1 MMSVLKH
8 YRKKGSVIIVVI
20 CVFVALLILLTS
32 FFKSATSKVY
42 TTKKLGDTM
51 LARELAN
58 SLAILSNHYIK
69 SIELKNTGSEL
80 RKLLSKSI
88 DKMES
93 GEGKIKEEDLKKYFG
108 EIYSTLINKSGLN
121 KIVLKELKWI
131 INKKDFVA
139 LKTDGKDSPY
149 PREKKGYICYN
160 MKISY
165 LVPGNKSPITE
176 EYTFFSSI
184 TVVANIIPVLSKF
197 SFYVENVFDNRSID
211 NNKLDTYFNVVDSTE
226 GGILNDNSPRP
237 WVINNGGT
245 QTFDNYKDYV
255 ADSRGFIYLG
265 GGTNDKPI
273 ILGIARGF
281 SSATQ
286 GDYGEDFHFYKNGRA
301 GYWKTLEDWGQT
313 NESNEN
319 GVTAIFQADIGL
331 CNDTS
336 DNYKNWQANFGAG
349 YDKKSKYNS
358 IFRLYG
364 TDVDKSPTL
373 VYGYVNS
380 MFGSVRAF
388 KKGFFNDA
396 GKTSWKTCKLVFFD
410 HESDFLNACG
420 YGTGNFDDLGAYLE
434 MKDTL
439 MAFSN
444 SYNSKYKE
452 DLPYEKYKND
462 YCTKV
467 IYSRYNKDFTYYI
480 AKEKGKTPA
489 DQQYPIDFCPDL
501 IKGDFAKLC
510 QNSEDNDL
518 FLSVPN
524 AEGAAEFRNI
534 YSGSTNLEELD
545 KFLDCERLG
554 FTKDSDGSRIAYY
567 FKPDT
572 SEDIEKYLTNKG
584 LLNKKDLSLDG
595 WLYIECDDNFEVV
608 LKDLNLLSHGGII
621 VSNGNV
627 TLKGN
632 IKSVSGAHLNI
643 VALKGNI
650 TIERSVDTVDASLIA
665 GGGLVKLDGNE
676 KDKKLNIKGNIVMK
690 NIPCDNAKNRVDY
703 EKMKRG
709 LFLKYNTDLSAIPFS
724 NKYNVEE
731 SKTELPLLM
740 FNLKEKTKM
749 LD

>member
-1 MMSVLKH
+1 MISVPRH
-8 YRKKGSVIIVVI
+8 YSKKGSVIIVVI
-20 CVFVALLILLTS
+20 CIFVALLILLAS
-32 FFKSATSKVY
+32 FFKSATGKVY

-69 SIELKNTGSEL
+69 SIELKNSGSEI

-121 KIVLKELKWI
+121 KIALKELKWI
-131 INKKDFVA
+131 INKKDFIA

-149 PREKKGYICYN
+149 PREKKGYIRYY

-176 EYTFFSSI
+176 EYTFFSGI

-197 SFYVENVFDNRSID
+197 SFYVENVFNNRSID
-211 NNKLDTYFNVVDSTE
+211 DNLVLSTYFNVVDSTE

-245 QTFDNYKDYV
+245 QSYDNYKDYV

-286 GDYGEDFHFYKNGRA
+286 GDFGEDFHFYKNGRA
-301 GYWKTLEDWGQT
+301 GYWKLREVWPKT
-313 NESNEN
+313 ESNILESE
-319 GVTAIFQADIGL
+319 IGL
-331 CNDTS
+331 CNDVTS
-336 DNYKNWQANFGAG
+336 NYKKWQEKFGSAG
-349 YDKKSKYNS
+349 YDKISRYNS

-380 MFGSVRAF
+380 MHGSVKAF
-388 KKGFFNDA
+388 KSATSGSNYLYYIEKDNELDFINSAGYNDNPDDFVNVYDLKA
-396 GKTSWKTCKLVFFD
+396 FGGK
-410 HESDFLNACG
+410 
-420 YGTGNFDDLGAYLE
+420 YLDE
-434 MKDTL
+434 FGDQAT
-439 MAFSN
+439 FEI
-444 SYNSKYKE
+444 YN
-452 DLPYEKYKND
+452 EKYS
-462 YCTKV
+462 TK
-467 IYSRYNKDFTYYI
+467 ITQSRYNKDFTYYL
-480 AKEKGKTPA
+480 AKEKGKSA
-489 DQQYPIDFCPDL
+489 SDQQYPLKYCTDLLKGDL
-501 IKGDFAKLC
+501 IKLC
-510 QNSEDNDL
+510 EDASDDSL
-518 FLSVPN
+518 FLAVPN
-524 AEGAAEFRNI
+524 AEGSAEFRNI
-534 YSGSTNLEELD
+534 YSNSTNLEELD
-545 KFLDCERLG
+545 KFLDGEKLG
-554 FTKDSDGSRIAYY
+554 FENTSETSRIAYY
-567 FKPDT
+567 FKPDN
-572 SEDIEKYLTNKG
+572 SEDIEKYLINKG
-584 LLNKKDLSLDG
+584 LLKKKDLSLDG
-595 WLYIECDDNFEVV
+595 WLYIDCDEGFEVV

-665 GGGLVKLDGNE
+665 GGGQVKLDGNE

-690 NIPCDNAKNRVDY
+690 NIPCDNIKNRVDY

-709 LFLKYNTDLSAIPFS
+709 LFLNYNTDLSAIPFS

-740 FNLKEKTKM
+740 FNINEKTKM

>member
-1 MMSVLKH
+1 
-8 YRKKGSVIIVVI
+8 
-20 CVFVALLILLTS
+20 
-32 FFKSATSKVY
+32 
-42 TTKKLGDTM
+42 M

-69 SIELKNTGSEL
+69 SIELKNTGSDI
-80 RKLLSKSI
+80 RKLLSKSL

-108 EIYSTLINKSGLN
+108 EIYSILVNKSGLN
-121 KIVLKELKWI
+121 KITLKELKWI
-131 INKKDFVA
+131 IDKNDFCA
-139 LKTDGKDSPY
+139 LKTDEKDSPY
-149 PREKKGYICYN
+149 PREKKGYIRYN
-160 MKISY
+160 MKFSY

-176 EYTFFSSI
+176 EYTFFSGI

-197 SFYVENVFDNRSID
+197 SFYVENVFNNRSID
-211 NNKLDTYFNVVDSTE
+211 DKLVLQTYFNVVDSTE

-245 QTFDNYKDYV
+245 QSFDNYKDYV

-273 ILGIARGF
+273 YLGIARGF
-281 SSATQ
+281 SNATQ
-286 GDYGEDFHFYKNGRA
+286 GDFGEDFHFYKNGRA
-301 GYWKTLEDWGQT
+301 GYWKTKEDWGQT
-313 NESNEN
+313 NESNET

-336 DNYKNWQANFGAG
+336 DNYKKWQANFGAG
-349 YDKKSKYNS
+349 FDKQSKYNS

-364 TDVDKSPTL
+364 TDKDISPTL

-380 MFGSVRAF
+380 MYGSVRAF
-388 KKGFFNDA
+388 KKGFFDNA
-396 GKTSWKTCKLVFFD
+396 GKTTWKTCKLVYFD
-410 HESDFLNACG
+410 HEDDFLNACG
-420 YGTGNFDDLGAYLE
+420 YGTGNFEDLATYLE
-434 MKDTL
+434 MKNTL
-439 MAFSN
+439 MAFAN
-444 SYNSKYKE
+444 SYNSKFKE
-452 DLPYEKYKND
+452 DLPYEKYKD
-462 YCTKV
+462 ELSSQV
-467 IYSRYNKDFTYYI
+467 ITSRYNNDFTYYL
-480 AKEKGKTPA
+480 AKDKGKTSA

-501 IKGDFAKLC
+501 LNGDLAKLC
-510 QNSEDNDL
+510 KNSEDNNL
-518 FLSVPN
+518 FLGIPN
-524 AEGAAEFRNI
+524 AEGTAEFGNI

-545 KFLDCERLG
+545 KFLDCKTLG
-554 FTKDSDGSRIAYY
+554 FNASDGCRIAYY
-567 FKPDT
+567 FKPDS
-572 SEDIEKYLTNKG
+572 SEDVEKYLASNG
-584 LLNKKDLSLDG
+584 LLNKKDLSLNG
-595 WLYIECDDNFEVV
+595 WLYIDCNEGFEVK
-608 LKDLNLLSHGGII
+608 LNDLNLLSHGGII
-621 VSNGNV
+621 VSDGNV

-632 IKSVSGAHLNI
+632 IKSTSGAHLNI

-650 TIERSVDTVDASLIA
+650 TIERSVETVDASLIA

-690 NIPCDNAKNRVDY
+690 NIPCDNVKNRIDY
-703 EKMKRG
+703 ENMKRG

-724 NKYNVEE
+724 NRYNVEE